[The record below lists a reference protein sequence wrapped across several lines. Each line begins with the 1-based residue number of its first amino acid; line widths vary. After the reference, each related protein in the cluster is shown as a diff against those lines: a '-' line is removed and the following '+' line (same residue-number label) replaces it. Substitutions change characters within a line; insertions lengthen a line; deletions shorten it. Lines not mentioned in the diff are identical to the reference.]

1 MKEFSAL
8 GNLKLIFGIPCIK
21 VLFLDV
27 AGMTNAHGLLTLRA
41 IIPAEVTQ
49 EDVLRCEN
57 TPITVSTQDGG
68 TVFSGMAVAL
78 KLEHTAQYQELLIT
92 ARTYSCLADQERRSE
107 TFQNT
112 GKTLGQVIRS
122 VMEPCGVRVSIPK
135 DIPVDQM
142 LSRNNETA
150 WEFTVRIANEQGLYV
165 YPDSKAL
172 EPHISVGLEPF
183 STFPYSSFKLECEEK
198 DLVDFMTMRARMGG
212 EALSYQMAKQQGLSP
227 DLEIGVGCELQG
239 ELRSYAVIGSRI
251 TSDGDLLENRLTLTD
266 PVGAVPVNGKKT
278 TLLSTVLTG
287 QVLEV
292 QGVEVLVKFSSDG
305 PAAGTRWIPYESSI
319 GNYFYCMPNIGD
331 QVFAYYQNDGTIVC
345 LGSKWSGEMPDFS
358 KPADR
363 TLVAQGHMIK
373 AASNQLEFVIRR
385 DYADQENE
393 EKTHITF
400 KSKEG
405 ITIQSK
411 GDILFDT
418 LENFNLVSRPQ
429 TLESFVPNHESK
441 SAEMQAAF
449 ESGYSDYV
457 GHGGGSAEHPTYT
470 EEDHRAASQAQYMA
484 MVQQQTQ
491 GNIFVQAISGVA
503 GLFTGNGAEES
514 VPAKESEDEPPATTG
529 IINLRASDSFQLS
542 VPQEGGSWIKMDAD
556 GIMALSSKQY
566 EMYGSHRGNF
576 ERVELSNQTTRDS
589 ILDGIQIGLGI
600 ISAIG
605 TCIPGIGWGVAVVA
619 NVLDASISVG
629 RGDMIGAGMAMFG
642 VFGDMFGCLADAGK
656 AVNALSDTAQN
667 AQRVSDAVK
676 STEALFGIASIGAMG
691 VVTATSGAE
700 LFSKI
705 GQEGWT
711 EENKALLQQW
721 ILSNVRSAVTMGLIS
736 GVSRVGGR
744 FAKTASETVGSIGTK
759 VSTAARDLA
768 KAGTNTMQDV
778 LNGIRKL
785 LGDPVDPVTGSFI
798 AEQTDFILPDI
809 AGDFRLM
816 RRHQSVSSYEKQLL
830 GTRWVSSLGM
840 RLIVEADEAAML
852 KDDLSVEHFLR
863 TERGWVNAKGESLAY
878 VMVESQAGYSIQE
891 STTGK
896 TYCYDLTGRLTAVVD
911 SHGNRTEI
919 SYCGTTIQRLTLA
932 SGQYLDFS
940 YEAGKVSK
948 ITDCAGR
955 SVQYEYDGDLL
966 TAVTYPNGGTMRYQY
981 DTRGLII
988 SVTDQNGIN
997 YLVNSY
1003 DEKGRVI
1010 RQDLANGEEHV
1021 FLYNDSRRQTTYHNL
1036 QSGRSTVYHYNDQK
1050 QAVKTEYDDGTYQ
1063 EFEYD
1068 QWGNRILE
1076 KNRSGEI
1083 TRWTY
1088 RQDGKLV
1095 RQELPSGLI
1104 WEFEY
1109 DDRGNQVHWWNNDG
1123 EEFFAQFDE
1132 RNNCVREEQVID
1144 AMRRRVQTYQYDRL
1158 GRMISMTDGNGNVT
1172 QYEYWERSSRVS
1184 RLITP
1189 EGAVFQYRYNQ
1200 IEQCMAIQ
1208 SDAGE
1213 VQFGYTKLG
1222 ARALEIDPLGNTTRY
1237 RYDLLSNLIA
1247 KVLPNQYDE
1256 KTGDGSCYRYEYDAM
1271 DHRVSS
1277 TDPLGNVFA
1286 TPYDTAGRLAMEVN
1300 PNTYDP
1306 ATRSGQ
1312 GIRYEYDTDDRRIKV
1327 IYPDGGIR
1335 RLKYDAMGN
1344 LVKVI
1349 EPEQYDA
1356 ETDDGPGYVYRYDAA
1371 GRLEEIVSPDGVVE
1385 KRYVYDLRGLV
1396 LQEISAEGYL
1406 AGETDEARIGTLYAY
1421 NRAGW
1426 LLEKREPVSR
1436 AEDGSVQYR
1445 LTQYVYDTNG
1455 NRTEEKRFLSFQ
1467 DGESARGSIHTLTF
1481 GYDKQNRLVRVS
1493 DGLGAVVR
1501 YEYDSLNR
1509 RTRETR
1515 LLSEGLTQRVDY
1527 HYDPAGRLIEVEQSA
1542 DQEGCGSQFAS
1553 TRYEYDRNGNIIRIQ
1568 LPAGGELLREY
1579 DAANRLIAETH
1590 REERSGIDNRT
1601 QFGYDAAG
1609 NLTEIT
1615 DNQGRKTRIAYD
1627 LLNREIRRI
1636 ERDGGVQ
1643 RTVYDR
1649 NGQVVRLIRPNEYD
1663 PETDS
1668 GDGFQ
1673 FTYDAQGR
1681 VLTVLSP
1688 DGHVLQSNTYD
1699 ADGRLLQRLDGVG
1712 SGVKYEYDLAG
1723 AQRRIVSM
1731 GGASQEL
1738 EYDAWGRIT
1747 GIVDGNGS
1755 ETKYLLDEWGR
1766 ITGVR
1771 KADGST
1777 ERYAYNFAGD
1787 MVSST
1792 DGEGHTTQYE
1802 YNRMGKI
1809 AAIVDP
1815 TGERETY
1822 HYDGQGR
1829 LIRKT
1834 DRNGVTVEMG
1844 YNLYGAPLF
1853 KKEKDGAQGEFYEY
1867 TPEGLLKCAISAGM
1881 RYAYDYDAMGRMIR
1895 KSASGRTLLAL
1906 EYDKNGNKVRQIDV
1920 TGKLTGFDYD
1930 PMGQLLR
1937 LTDDGQELAVY
1948 TYNPDGTPRAV
1959 AHGPIRQEY
1968 AYDLDKN
1975 LTGLT
1980 VRSGDALLSQ
1990 TGYAYDGNGNRIRKQ
2005 ALDGTTLY
2013 QYDALNQLQRVDYP
2027 AYSEELFYDKA
2038 GNRAR
2043 RLVGGEEELYQYDPR
2058 NRLMAL
2064 TRGGVTAP
2072 FQYDNA
2078 GNLLQD
2084 DKARYSY
2091 DAFNRT
2097 VKVETFDG
2105 NVQVNRYD
2113 AEGLR
2118 HEMEENGR
2126 LVRFIFHKGEAVA
2139 EQEEN
2144 SNVIRLIRGS
2154 ELIARS
2160 SDSESART
2168 YYHYASD
2175 EMGSTT
2181 HIVDESGNVQ
2191 NRYAYDAW
2199 GRIEVKE
2206 EAVPNRFT
2214 YYGQQ
2219 IDPITQQY
2227 YLRARFYNPVIGR
2240 FTQEDTYRGDGLN
2253 LYAYCQNNAVMY
2265 IDPSGFGRISPVV
2278 SDNPAIMSLMQQT
2291 TQQFAGINGQT
2302 VGAIPTGKYFE
2313 QWFDDLSVDELKL
2326 LMSDSSV
2333 YKQLGSTGRLRL
2345 GGKHEFLKVSQMLKL
2360 KQLGLTAYE
2369 IRNFS
2374 TSTIQTRFLDIDIGD
2389 GVLKTSLH
2397 LDIKG
2402 KNRVEQILLENG
2414 YIFDGTVSSIAH
2426 RQLDEIILRSNTKQE
2441 LLDELLPWLDKHFEL
2456 VEVQDDGTIIVK
2468 KGHTGTPVDILNT
2481 TELNPSPRSVY
2492 S

>member
-1158 GRMISMTDGNGNVT
+1158 GRMISMSDGNGNVT

-1371 GRLEEIVSPDGVVE
+1371 GRLEEIVSPDRVVE

-1396 LQEISAEGYL
+1396 VQEISAEGYL

-1515 LLSEGLTQRVDY
+1515 LLSEGLPQRVDY

-1568 LPAGGELLREY
+1568 LPAGGEILREY

-1643 RTVYDR
+1643 RTIYDR

-1663 PETDS
+1663 AQTDS

-1738 EYDAWGRIT
+1738 EYDARGRIT

-1766 ITGVR
+1766 ITGVV

-1809 AAIVDP
+1809 SAIVDP

-1829 LIRKT
+1829 LIRRT
-1834 DRNGVTVEMG
+1834 DRNGVTVELG

-1853 KKEKDGAQGEFYEY
+1853 KKEKDGAQGDFYEY

-1881 RYAYDYDAMGRMIR
+1881 RYAYEYDEMGRMTR

-1937 LTDDGQELAVY
+1937 LTDDGQELAAY

-1980 VRSGDALLSQ
+1980 VRSGDVLLSQ
-1990 TGYAYDGNGNRIRKQ
+1990 TSYAYDGNGNRIRKQ

-2027 AYSEELFYDKA
+2027 AYSEELFYDRA
-2038 GNRAR
+2038 GNRSR
-2043 RLVGGEEELYQYDPR
+2043 RLVDGEEELYQYDPR

-2199 GRIEVKE
+2199 GKIEVKE

-2253 LYAYCQNNAVMY
+2253 LYAYCANNPVY
-2265 IDPSGFGRISPVV
+2265 YVDPSGLAKNPYV
-2278 SDNPAIMSLMQQT
+2278 SSSQEVNEILTRT
-2291 TQQFAGINGQT
+2291 TAGLDGAT
-2302 VGAIPTGKYFE
+2302 VGKVPRKASTFDS
-2313 QWFDDLSVDELKL
+2313 WFDALTIDELKV
-2326 LMSDSSV
+2326 LMTDTKVRTNITSM
-2333 YKQLGSTGRLRL
+2333 LR
-2345 GGKHEFLKVSQMLKL
+2345 GDGYKHEFLMVSNAVIAKSW
-2360 KQLGLTAYE
+2360 GLTA
-2369 IRNFS
+2369 
-2374 TSTIQTRFLDIDIGD
+2374 
-2389 GVLKTSLH
+2389 K
-2397 LDIKG
+2397 DIKTMTIG
-2402 KNRVEQILLENG
+2402 TGNTYFLNVTASNG
-2414 YIFDGTVSSIAH
+2414 DIVSG
-2426 RQLDEIILRSNTKQE
+2426 
-2441 LLDELLPWLDKHFEL
+2441 F
-2456 VEVQDDGTIIVK
+2456 
-2468 KGHTGTPVDILNT
+2468 HTGTRASTAAHMGPDGISQLMKQSSSFEEFKMKLNIWAEEHLVAVYRT
-2481 TELNPSPRSVY
+2481 GFVRGHKALPIGLIAGEEELAHYREMVARGDGLNVSPRAIYNSK
-2492 S
+2492 